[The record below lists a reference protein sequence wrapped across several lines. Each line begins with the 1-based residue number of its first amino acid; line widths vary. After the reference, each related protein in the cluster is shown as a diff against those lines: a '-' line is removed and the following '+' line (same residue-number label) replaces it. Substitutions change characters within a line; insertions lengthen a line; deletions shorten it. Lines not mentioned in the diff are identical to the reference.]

1 MQDDTVKPVHADS
14 YRLDDQIG
22 FILRRASQRHLTIFA
37 ESISDLTS
45 TQFAVLAKLYEV
57 GPISQNELGRQTA
70 MDGATIKGVI
80 DRLRKRAYVKSRPA
94 PDDRRRI
101 VVELTK
107 AGKQT
112 YLDCVDAAVKITEKT
127 LAPLN
132 AKETAVFLNLLR
144 KIT

>member
-1 MQDDTVKPVHADS
+1 MPDDKIKPEHADS

-37 ESISDLTS
+37 ERVADLTS
-45 TQFAVLAKLYEV
+45 TQFAVLAKLYEA

-80 DRLRKRAYVKSRPA
+80 DRLRKRAYVKTRPD
-94 PDDRRRI
+94 PNDRRRI
-101 VVELTK
+101 FVELTK
-107 AGKQT
+107 TGTQT
-112 YLDCVDAAVKITEKT
+112 YLDCVDAAVNITEKT
-127 LAPLN
+127 LEPLN
-132 AKETAVFLNLLR
+132 ARETAVFLDLLR